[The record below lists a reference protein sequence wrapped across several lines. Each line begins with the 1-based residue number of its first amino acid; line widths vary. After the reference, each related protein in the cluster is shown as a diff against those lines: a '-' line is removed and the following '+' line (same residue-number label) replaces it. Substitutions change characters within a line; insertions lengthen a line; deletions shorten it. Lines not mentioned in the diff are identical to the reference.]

1 MQIHSPLIKWEESGQ
16 SYEAVWRSP
25 TQAMPT
31 NIVVADDT
39 LSADKAYK
47 LIKSGTGLLWRGDF
61 HNARQLVLALARRL
75 DRKPRGRTPKTGNI
89 PHVQNNTVALTRA
102 AFSQH
107 RATQERRAVMLGR
120 VLLQFEADHS
130 LKLRRAPDARV
141 AITQAWGAP
150 DGNLSVASIK
160 DLQGMIGAHEWQ
172 KKGVIIPFLGASIH
186 PHYGVYSPLRGEYIA
201 LIAAA
206 ALSPEATTLAFDIG
220 TGTGVIAAVLAK
232 RGVQKIVATDI
243 EPRAIKCAQDNL
255 TRLGFGQQI
264 DVVTAN
270 LFPPG
275 RAALIVCNPPWL
287 PTPANA
293 TIERAVYDPDSAML
307 RAFLSGLSSH
317 LTPGGEGWLVLSD
330 LAEHLGLRSREE
342 LMAWVAESGLRVLD
356 RHDAHPTHPK
366 SADPSDPLFVAR
378 SKEVT
383 SLWRLSPV

>member
-1 MQIHSPLIKWEESGQ
+1 
-16 SYEAVWRSP
+16 
-25 TQAMPT
+25 
-31 NIVVADDT
+31 
-39 LSADKAYK
+39 
-47 LIKSGTGLLWRGDF
+47 
-61 HNARQLVLALARRL
+61 
-75 DRKPRGRTPKTGNI
+75 
-89 PHVQNNTVALTRA
+89 
-102 AFSQH
+102 
-107 RATQERRAVMLGR
+107 
-120 VLLQFEADHS
+120 
-130 LKLRRAPDARV
+130 
-141 AITQAWGAP
+141 
-150 DGNLSVASIK
+150 
-160 DLQGMIGAHEWQ
+160 MIGAHEWQ
-172 KKGVIIPFLGASIH
+172 KKGVNIPFLGASIH

-201 LIAAA
+201 LIATAP
-206 ALSPEATTLAFDIG
+206 LSPEATSLAFDIG

-232 RGVQKIVATDI
+232 RGIQKIVATDI

-255 TRLGFGQQI
+255 ARLGFGQQI
-264 DVVTAN
+264 DVVAAN

-287 PTPANA
+287 PTPASA

-342 LMAWVAESGLRVLD
+342 LMAWVAESGLRVLG

>member
-16 SYEAVWRSP
+16 RYEAVWRSP

-47 LIKSGTGLLWRGDF
+47 LVKSGTGLLWRGDF

-75 DRKPRGRTPKTGNI
+75 DRKPRGRTPKTGVI
-89 PHVQNNTVALTRA
+89 PPVHNNTVASTRA

-107 RATQERRAVMLGR
+107 RETQERRAVMLGR
-120 VLLQFEADHS
+120 VLLQFETDHS
-130 LKLRRAPDARV
+130 LKLRRAPDART

-172 KKGVIIPFLGASIH
+172 KKGVNIPFLGASIH
-186 PHYGVYSPLRGEYIA
+186 PHYGVYSPLRGVYIA
-201 LIAAA
+201 LIATT

-232 RGVQKIVATDI
+232 RGIQKIVATDI

-255 TRLGFGQQI
+255 ARLGFGQQI
-264 DVVTAN
+264 EVVAAN

-287 PTPANA
+287 PTPASA

-342 LMAWVAESGLRVLD
+342 LMAWVAESGLQVLD